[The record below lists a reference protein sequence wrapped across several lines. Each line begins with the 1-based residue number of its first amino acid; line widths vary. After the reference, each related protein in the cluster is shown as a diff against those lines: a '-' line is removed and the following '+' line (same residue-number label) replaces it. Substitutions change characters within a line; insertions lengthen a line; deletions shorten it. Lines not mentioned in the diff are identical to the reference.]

1 MRSETSAQTIA
12 KILRHK
18 PEAISII
25 LLPGQCASFA
35 KQLRSSGYRG
45 EIFGFEMMSDVN
57 EIQAAGGALDGVWY
71 VDGHSGDE
79 DFIAKYTKAFG
90 SDGNYGAGNGFDMVQ
105 ILAKAWAGGA
115 RTGPALA
122 DHLREL
128 KDYQG
133 ALGTYSATGD
143 NRFTLA
149 AVVR

>member
-1 MRSETSAQTIA
+1 MTTLSTKHS
-12 KILRHK
+12 L
-18 PEAISII
+18 
-25 LLPGQCASFA
+25 GQMATT
-35 KQLRSSGYRG
+35 
-45 EIFGFEMMSDVN
+45 V
-57 EIQAAGGALDGVWY
+57 QAMA
-71 VDGHSGDE
+71 
-79 DFIAKYTKAFG
+79 
-90 SDGNYGAGNGFDMVQ
+90 FDMVQ

-149 AVVR
+149 AVVKIAGRSKG